1 MLDWLKQNTSA
12 ARERL
17 TNEVTKFKNREFME
31 AVVAGCAIVAAA
43 DGSISSEEKRK
54 MVGFMESSDE
64 LKVFDMS
71 AVIKAFKDTVGK
83 FEFDQKVGEAEAMR
97 SIAKVKGK
105 GAEKVLV
112 QVCCAIGAADG
123 DFDDDEKA
131 AVKRICGELDL
142 DPGEFDL

>member
-1 MLDWLKQNTSA
+1 
-12 ARERL
+12 
-17 TNEVTKFKNREFME
+17 
-31 AVVAGCAIVAAA
+31 
-43 DGSISSEEKRK
+43 